1 MQYDVIVIGAGPG
14 GTAAA
19 TFLAKKGVRVLL
31 LDRATFPREKI
42 CGDGL
47 TPRGVAAIEHLGAL
61 KQVTAAGQR
70 INYAKVIAPNG
81 RSASS
86 LIQDL
91 GHDDTY
97 MLAIPRIDLDHILV
111 QNAVNE
117 GVVLQEACKVD
128 SIENSDDH
136 VTVKGETVGKAAVF
150 TAKYAIIATGANM
163 GLLKKQGFLDEAQ
176 QPIIA
181 ARAYFENAHH
191 DKEHFNFHLNEV
203 TLPGYGWVFPLQ
215 NNRVNIGVGIIPKKQ
230 KEQNNIK
237 AHFDSFINRPYMKQ
251 VLSEATQLD
260 DVKSYPIRTDFL
272 TTLIYKQRTLLVG
285 EAMGLVNPL
294 TGEGIDYAIE
304 SGEIASEHLYHILHN
319 GDQPA
324 DLCHYE
330 KALKDKFSPIFKFSN
345 QMVNCCMKPFMLNTM
360 ISVAAKRESL
370 KNNLTSIILGLKEP
384 PAKITTGKILMKII
398 KNLRNN

>member
-61 KQVTAAGQR
+61 KQVTTAGQR

-97 MLAIPRIDLDHILV
+97 MLAIPRIELDHILV

-136 VTVKGETVGKAAVF
+136 VTVKGETAVF

-163 GLLKKQGFLDEAQ
+163 GLLKKQGFLDDAQ

-191 DKEHFNFHLNEV
+191 
-203 TLPGYGWVFPLQ
+203 PLL
-215 NNRVNIGVGIIPKKQ
+215 Q
-230 KEQNNIK
+230 K
-237 AHFDSFINRPYMKQ
+237 
-251 VLSEATQLD
+251 
-260 DVKSYPIRTDFL
+260 
-272 TTLIYKQRTLLVG
+272 
-285 EAMGLVNPL
+285 
-294 TGEGIDYAIE
+294 
-304 SGEIASEHLYHILHN
+304 
-319 GDQPA
+319 
-324 DLCHYE
+324 
-330 KALKDKFSPIFKFSN
+330 
-345 QMVNCCMKPFMLNTM
+345 
-360 ISVAAKRESL
+360 
-370 KNNLTSIILGLKEP
+370 
-384 PAKITTGKILMKII
+384 
-398 KNLRNN
+398 